1 MPASAQNDPSPRQ
14 LLVTA
19 QSMAAGMPE
28 SIASRLAGLHL
39 EHVAQARQ
47 AMALDELLADC
58 RTVEARPPAEQD
70 ETLTRLLRQSMQR
83 ALADDK
89 IGAINAAM
97 RLLGLGPASA
107 PAETPA
113 QPQKRKPASARRKE
127 EAEPEQPAINPAEVW
142 DRWRMRADH
151 EGDWEGDDRRLVM
164 PDRDVYVVPGAKG
177 AVRLLDITPEQTNP
191 EMLELLERMSEQET
205 HDFNRLAYPAG
216 GLQWDWRLRTLWFWE
231 GPPPRPRPKAV
242 KQGSRAT
249 PVAAPPPRSPHV
261 ALRARLERL
270 LAQPAPSTA
279 DDLDLAEAI
288 CAQLWPNWP
297 RYTGSIDGFVLRDVL
312 AARPLVPPELNRLA
326 GRRPGAGVS

>member
-1 MPASAQNDPSPRQ
+1 MPASAPTDPSPRQ

-28 SIASRLAGLHL
+28 SIAARLAGLHL

-113 QPQKRKPASARRKE
+113 QPPKRKPASARRKE

-164 PDRDVYVVPGAKG
+164 PDLSLRSVVNGLEFGCGRRRLRGTRICRVPTGWAVPGGSADG
-177 AVRLLDITPEQTNP
+177 EDRL
-191 EMLELLERMSEQET
+191 
-205 HDFNRLAYPAG
+205 G
-216 GLQWDWRLRTLWFWE
+216 
-231 GPPPRPRPKAV
+231 
-242 KQGSRAT
+242 
-249 PVAAPPPRSPHV
+249 
-261 ALRARLERL
+261 
-270 LAQPAPSTA
+270 
-279 DDLDLAEAI
+279 
-288 CAQLWPNWP
+288 C
-297 RYTGSIDGFVLRDVL
+297 
-312 AARPLVPPELNRLA
+312 
-326 GRRPGAGVS
+326 